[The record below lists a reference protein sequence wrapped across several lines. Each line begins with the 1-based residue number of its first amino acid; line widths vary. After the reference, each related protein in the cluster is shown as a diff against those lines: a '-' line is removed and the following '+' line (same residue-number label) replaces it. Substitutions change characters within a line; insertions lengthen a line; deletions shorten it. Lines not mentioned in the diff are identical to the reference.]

1 MWEVLQAPNL
11 LDSGFSDQDI
21 KKKNVQPFS
30 KVSNLI
36 MLHSMNKAYLEMN
49 YKKAA
54 AVKYG
59 KTVPVLVNGKQ
70 VKISITEKPKTSMI
84 L

>member
-1 MWEVLQAPNL
+1 
-11 LDSGFSDQDI
+11 
-21 KKKNVQPFS
+21 
-30 KVSNLI
+30 

>member
-1 MWEVLQAPNL
+1 
-11 LDSGFSDQDI
+11 
-21 KKKNVQPFS
+21 
-30 KVSNLI
+30 

-59 KTVPVLVNGKQ
+59 ETVPVLVNGKQ

-84 L
+84 LWSSNSYFDGYSSALHLIDVAVPLLHCERFPSFS